1 MDTSLWL
8 QKLVP
13 IYVGTNSDNK
23 LEILIVSRCEMS
35 FSYQRN
41 PINHEKKP
49 PLEIFKAL
57 VLKAVIN
64 ACVNE
69 PIMLSNKFT
78 MYATS

>member
-1 MDTSLWL
+1 
-8 QKLVP
+8 
-13 IYVGTNSDNK
+13 
-23 LEILIVSRCEMS
+23 MS